1 MGRVVRQEA
10 LGTQRRKL
18 MQALALALRELV
30 TRTGVDAETRDLVA
44 FVVLTL
50 RAIAETVQ
58 ETTAAWEK
66 RGYWVKADRFR
77 LEWAWSEQLARA
89 LDQALRAEDWG
100 EITRL
105 ALALYPHVSEVK
117 LPKRKRPQRP
127 WEGAWAQWQG
137 ASGEGLG

>member
-1 MGRVVRQEA
+1 MGRVVRTESVGA
-10 LGTQRRKL
+10 RRRKL

-44 FVVLTL
+44 FIVLTL
-50 RAIAETVQ
+50 EAIVATVQ
-58 ETTAAWEK
+58 ETTQAWEK

-77 LEWAWSEQLARA
+77 MEWAWAERLAAAFR
-89 LDQALRAEDWG
+89 QALQEEAWE

-105 ALALYPHVSEVK
+105 ALALYPHVSEVQ

-127 WEGAWAQWQG
+127 WAGAWTRWQEVKG
-137 ASGEGLG
+137 NA